1 MKDEMVLVMNAPSQD
16 FTTQK
21 LKQLSENPD
30 WSGLFFMPRD
40 KAETDPT
47 YRQVIPYSVIQR
59 AGDTGVPEYLTYR
72 RDGTE
77 GRLDGLFSIGVG
89 GHVNPIDGFGWKA
102 IINGMKRELYEELRI
117 EPKDYTVLP
126 KMILLNGNVVDS
138 VHAGVVFLVQTY
150 TGDLTRTDEIGH
162 WWWRTG
168 AGLRLHAKNHQ
179 LETWSVATLEMIEGD
194 RT

>member
-102 IINGMKRELYEELRI
+102 IINALNRELYEELRI
-117 EPKDYTVLP
+117 TPKDYAILP
-126 KMILLNGNVVDS
+126 KMIMLNGNTVDS
-138 VHAGVVFLVQTY
+138 VHAGIVILIQTW
-150 TGDLTRTDEIGH
+150 TGNLTRTDEIGH
-162 WWWRTG
+162 WWWRTV
-168 AGLRLHAKNHQ
+168 AGLRLHAKNNQ
-179 LETWSVATLEMIEGD
+179 LETWSVAALEMIEV
-194 RT
+194 